1 MVYLTWLGKLNK
13 NLNYLVAVSGGP
25 DSMFLLD
32 NLVKNNFDIVVCH
45 VNYHKRWSSNVDQK
59 IIEDYC
65 KEHNIRLEIKNVKA
79 SEYTKGNFQDQ
90 ARVIRYDFFNEIAQK
105 YQIYNLVVAHHVYDL
120 LETYLIQK
128 QRKAIVSYYGL
139 KFKSTYKS
147 LSIYRPMLELKK
159 EDIIDYLTLYRVKYG
174 FDETNELEIYER
186 NKIRQQTINKLTDLD
201 INLMLSEIKELNSEQ
216 ELLKDQLEVIYNSV
230 IVADDTL
237 SVNEFHKYND
247 NFRLQQMIVY
257 EFLFNYSEDLVLRLK
272 KAKIKEIVRVLTKSK
287 RPNISIS
294 LTHNISLIKEYNY
307 VYINEKTSVKDYQ
320 YTIKKIADYDFNE
333 IKIFKNVPTSGKFQ
347 ALHVNKEEF
356 PLTIKNNSGKEQI
369 IVSFGTKKINRLFI
383 DNKIPYRQRQTWPVI
398 VNAQNQIISV
408 PGLAISK
415 DHLDSEPNI
424 FIIK

>member
-13 NLNYLVAVSGGP
+13 NLSYLVAVSGGP

-59 IIEDYC
+59 IVEDYC
-65 KEHNIRLEIKNVKA
+65 QEHKIRLEIKNVKP

-105 YQIYNLVVAHHVYDL
+105 YQIYNLTVAHHVYDL

-139 KFKSTYKS
+139 KFKSTYKN

-159 EDIIDYLTLYRVKYG
+159 EDIIDYLTLYRIKYG

-216 ELLKDQLEVIYNSV
+216 ELLKDQLGVIYSSV

-237 SVNEFHKYND
+237 SLNEFHKYND

-257 EFLFNYSEDLVLRLK
+257 EFLFDYSEDLVLRLK

-287 RPNISIS
+287 RPNISIN
-294 LTHNISLIKEYNY
+294 LTHNTSLIKEYNY
-307 VYINEKTSVKDYQ
+307 VYINEKASIKDYQ
-320 YTIKKIADYDFNE
+320 YTVKKIADYDFHE
-333 IKIFKNVPTSGKFQ
+333 LKILKTAPNSGKFQ
-347 ALHVNKEEF
+347 ALHVKKEEL
-356 PLTIKNNSGKEQI
+356 PLTIKNNTGKEQI
-369 IVSFGTKKINRLFI
+369 NVSFGTKKINRLFI
-383 DNKIPYRQRQTWPVI
+383 DNKIPYRQRLTWPVI
-398 VNAQNQIISV
+398 INAQNEIISV

-415 DHLDSEPNI
+415 HNLDLEPNI

>member
-1 MVYLTWLGKLNK
+1 MVYFNWLGKLNK
-13 NLNYLVAVSGGP
+13 KLNYLVAVSGGP

-32 NLVKNNFDIVVCH
+32 NLVKNKFDIIVCH

-59 IIEDYC
+59 IVEDYC
-65 KEHNIRLEIKNVKA
+65 REHNITLEIKNVKP

-90 ARVIRYDFFNEIAQK
+90 ARIIRYDFFNEVAQK
-105 YQIYNLVVAHHVYDL
+105 YQVYNLGVAHHVYDL

-128 QRKAIVSYYGL
+128 QRRAIVSYYGL

-159 EDIIDYLTLYRVKYG
+159 EDIIDYLTLYRIKYG

-201 INLMLSEIKELNSEQ
+201 INLMLSEIKSLNSEQ

-237 SVNEFHKYND
+237 SIKEFYKYND
-247 NFRLQQMIVY
+247 NSRLQQMIVY

-272 KAKIKEIVRVLTKSK
+272 KAKIKEIVRVLTKSR
-287 RPNISIS
+287 RPNISIN
-294 LTHNISLIKEYNY
+294 LTNSISLIKEYNY
-307 VYINEKTSVKDYQ
+307 AFINEKKSVKNYQ
-320 YTIKKIADYDFNE
+320 YTIRRLADYDFNE
-333 IKIFKNVPTSGKFQ
+333 IKILKQAPNSGNFQ
-347 ALHVNKEEF
+347 ALHVNKDEF
-356 PLTIKNNSGKEQI
+356 PLIVKNNTGKEHI
-369 IVSFGTKKINRLFI
+369 HVSFGTKKINRLFI
-383 DNKIPYRQRQTWPVI
+383 DNKIPYRQRLTWPVI
-398 VNAQNQIISV
+398 VNAQDQVISI
-408 PGLAISK
+408 PGLAINK
-415 DHLDSEPNI
+415 HNLDSEPNI

>member
-1 MVYLTWLGKLNK
+1 MIYLTWLGKLNK

-65 KEHNIRLEIKNVKA
+65 KEHNVRLEIKNVKA

-237 SVNEFHKYND
+237 SINEFHKYND

-307 VYINEKTSVKDYQ
+307 VYINEKTLVKDYQ

-333 IKIFKNVPTSGKFQ
+333 IKIFKKAPTSGKFQ
-347 ALHVNKEEF
+347 ALHVNQDEL
-356 PLTIKNNSGKEQI
+356 PLTIKNNTGKEQI
-369 IVSFGTKKINRLFI
+369 IANFGTKKINRLFI
-383 DNKIPYRQRQTWPVI
+383 DNKIPYRQRQTWPVV
-398 VNAQNQIISV
+398 VNAQNQIISI

-415 DHLDSEPNI
+415 NSVNSEPNL